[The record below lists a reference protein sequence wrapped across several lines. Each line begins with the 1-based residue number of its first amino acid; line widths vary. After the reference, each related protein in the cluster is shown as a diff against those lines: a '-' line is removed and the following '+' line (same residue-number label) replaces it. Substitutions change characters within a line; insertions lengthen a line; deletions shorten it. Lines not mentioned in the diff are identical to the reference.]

1 MNIYV
6 INEVLYD
13 YTCGMAVIAAS
24 DLSECRAI
32 FEQDFASYLEEFD
45 STIKDKSYQVVP
57 AGDGVEAGLID
68 YVFGGG

>member
-13 YTCGMAVIAAS
+13 CTSGMAVIAAS

-32 FEQDFASYLEEFD
+32 FEKNFRLEIDEFD
-45 STIKDKSYQVVP
+45 EAIKNDCYTVVP
-57 AGDGVEAGLID
+57 AGDGVQAHVIS
-68 YVFGGG
+68 YVVGGG

>member
-13 YTCGMAVIAAS
+13 YTPGMVVIAAS

-32 FEQDFASYLEEFD
+32 FQQDFASFLEEFD
-45 STIKDKSYQVVP
+45 SAIKDDCYKVIP
-57 AGDGVEAGLID
+57 AGDGVEAGTISHV
-68 YVFGGG
+68 YGGG